1 MITTIMIMI
10 MSMSMSTIMT
20 TSTATSMGVA
30 MDEPRDWLLPLLT
43 WMSPAYPVGGFA
55 FSHGLEWSVE
65 TADVCDRGGLEAYV
79 RAALETGGGWC
90 DLVFLAAAW
99 RAARAGDAKALDE
112 IADLAAAWRGSA
124 EMALEARHQGAAF
137 ARATCA
143 AFPGT
148 PLDAL
153 AERRSGEIA
162 FPVAVGAATVNAPLE
177 AALLAFAQAFAAN
190 LVSAGVRLIP
200 LGQTDGLLALAA
212 LAPVVTNAA
221 RAAQETPLDALS
233 TSALRIDLASMR
245 HETQY
250 TRLFRS

>member
-1 MITTIMIMI
+1 MV
-10 MSMSMSTIMT
+10 
-20 TSTATSMGVA
+20 TSTSMGMDTA
-30 MDEPRDWLLPLLT
+30 MAEPRDWLLPLLT

-55 FSHGLEWSVE
+55 FSHGLEWAVE
-65 TADVCDRGGLEAYV
+65 TGDVCDRGGLEAYI
-79 RAALETGGGWC
+79 RAALEQGGGWC
-90 DLVFLAAAW
+90 DLVFMAAAW
-99 RAARAGDAKALDE
+99 RAARAGEAKALDE

-124 EMALEARHQGAAF
+124 ETALESSHQGAAF

-153 AERRSGEIA
+153 AERRGGEIA
-162 FPVAVGAATVNAPLE
+162 FAVAVGAATAATPLD

-190 LVSAGVRLIP
+190 LVSAGVRLVP

-212 LAPVVTNAA
+212 LAPVVTSVA

>member
-1 MITTIMIMI
+1 MH
-10 MSMSMSTIMT
+10 
-20 TSTATSMGVA
+20 
-30 MDEPRDWLLPLLT
+30 E
-43 WMSPAYPVGGFA
+43 
-55 FSHGLEWSVE
+55 
-65 TADVCDRGGLEAYV
+65 
-79 RAALETGGGWC
+79 
-90 DLVFLAAAW
+90 
-99 RAARAGDAKALDE
+99 ALDE

-124 EMALEARHQGAAF
+124 ETALEASHQGAAF

-153 AERRSGEIA
+153 ARAARRRDRFSRRGRRRDRRPRRSTPRCIA
-162 FPVAVGAATVNAPLE
+162 YAH
-177 AALLAFAQAFAAN
+177 AFAAN

-200 LGQTDGLLALAA
+200 LGQTDGLRALAA
-212 LAPVVTNAA
+212 LAPIVARAA
-221 RAAQETPLDALS
+221 RAAETTPLETLS

>member
-1 MITTIMIMI
+1 
-10 MSMSMSTIMT
+10 MSMSV
-20 TSTATSMGVA
+20 ATSVN

-43 WMSPAYPVGGFA
+43 WMSPAYPVGAFA
-55 FSHGLEWSVE
+55 FSHGLEWAVE
-65 TADVCDRGGLEAYV
+65 TGGVRCRGDLESYV
-79 RAALETGGGWC
+79 RAALEDGGGWC

-99 RAARAGDAKALDE
+99 RAARDGDADTLDA
-112 IADLAAAWRGSA
+112 IADLSAAWRGSA
-124 EMALEARHQGAAF
+124 ETALEARHQGAAF

-153 AERRSGEIA
+153 AERRGGEIA

-212 LAPVVTNAA
+212 LTPIIMRAA
-221 RAAQETPLDALS
+221 RAAETTPLDMLS
-233 TSALRIDLASMR
+233 TSALSIDLASMR

>member
-1 MITTIMIMI
+1 MNETH
-10 MSMSMSTIMT
+10 
-20 TSTATSMGVA
+20 
-30 MDEPRDWLLPLLT
+30 DWLLLLMT
-43 WMSPAYPVGGFA
+43 TLSPAYPVGGFA
-55 FSHGLEWSVE
+55 FSHGLEWVVE
-65 TADVCDRGGLEAYV
+65 TGEARDRASLEAYIG
-79 RAALETGGGWC
+79 AALEKGGGWT

-99 RAARAGDAKALDE
+99 RAARADDSDALDK
-112 IADLAAAWRGSA
+112 IADLAAAWRASA
-124 EMALEARHQGAAF
+124 ETALESSHQGAAF
-137 ARATCA
+137 ARATYA

-153 AERRSGEIA
+153 ARRRDGEVA
-162 FPVAVGAATVNAPLE
+162 YCVAVGAATAGAPLD

-212 LAPVVTNAA
+212 LAPLVTRAA
-221 RAAQETPLDALS
+221 RAAETTPLDALS
-233 TSALRIDLASMR
+233 TSALRIDIASMR

>member
-1 MITTIMIMI
+1 
-10 MSMSMSTIMT
+10 
-20 TSTATSMGVA
+20 MGVA

-65 TADVCDRGGLEAYV
+65 TGDVCDRGGLEAYV
-79 RAALETGGGWC
+79 RTALETGGGWC

-99 RAARAGDAKALDE
+99 RAARAGDATALDE

-124 EMALEARHQGAAF
+124 ETALEARHQGAAF

-162 FPVAVGAATVNAPLE
+162 FPVAVGAATIGAPLD
-177 AALLAFAQAFAAN
+177 AALIAYAQGFAAN

-212 LAPVVTNAA
+212 LAPIVKSAA

>member
-1 MITTIMIMI
+1 
-10 MSMSMSTIMT
+10 
-20 TSTATSMGVA
+20 
-30 MDEPRDWLLPLLT
+30 MDMVEPCDWLLKLLT

-55 FSHGLEWSVE
+55 FSHGLEWAVE
-65 TADVCDRGGLEAYV
+65 TSDVGNRGDLESYIG
-79 RAALETGGGWC
+79 AALEKGGGWS
-90 DLVFLAAAW
+90 DLVFLAASW
-99 RAARAGDAKALDE
+99 RAARTDDADALDDV
-112 IADLAAAWRGSA
+112 ADLAAAWRGSA
-124 EMALEARHQGAAF
+124 ETALESRHQGAAF

-153 AERRSGEIA
+153 AQRRGDEIA
-162 FPVAVGAATVNAPLE
+162 FPVAVGAAMAGAPLE
-177 AALLAFAQAFAAN
+177 AALIAFAQAFAAN

-212 LAPVVTNAA
+212 LAPIVT
-221 RAAQETPLDALS
+221 RAAHVAQEAPLDMLS
-233 TSALRIDLASMR
+233 TSALRIDIASMR

>member
-1 MITTIMIMI
+1 M
-10 MSMSMSTIMT
+10 
-20 TSTATSMGVA
+20 A

-43 WMSPAYPVGGFA
+43 LLSPAYPIGGFA
-55 FSHGLEWSVE
+55 FSHGLEWAVE
-65 TADVCDRGGLEAYV
+65 SGDVRDRADLAAYV
-79 RAALETGGGWC
+79 GAALGKGGGWS

-99 RAARAGDAKALDE
+99 RAARAQDAAALDE
-112 IADLAAAWRGSA
+112 IGDLAAAWRASA
-124 EMALEARHQGAAF
+124 ETALESRHQGAAF

-153 AERRSGEIA
+153 AARRGGEIA
-162 FPVAVGAATVNAPLE
+162 FPVAVGAATANAPLE
-177 AALLAFAQAFAAN
+177 AALIAFAQAFAAN

-212 LAPVVTNAA
+212 LAPLVTRAA
-221 RAAQETPLDALS
+221 RAAETAPLDLLS
-233 TSALRIDLASMR
+233 TSALSIDIASMR

-250 TRLFRS
+250 SRLFRS

>member
-1 MITTIMIMI
+1 
-10 MSMSMSTIMT
+10 MSMST
-20 TSTATSMGVA
+20 AT
-30 MDEPRDWLLPLLT
+30 RDMRTVDLHMPDMRGWLPSLLT
-43 WMSPAYPVGGFA
+43 WMSPAYPIGGFA
-55 FSHGLEWSVE
+55 FSHGLEWAVE
-65 TADVCDRGGLEAYV
+65 SGAARGRDDLVAYV
-79 RAALETGGGWC
+79 GAAVETGGGWC

-99 RAARAGDAKALDE
+99 RAARASDDTALDE

-124 EMALEARHQGAAF
+124 ETALEASHQGAAF

-153 AERRSGEIA
+153 AERRGGEIA
-162 FPVAVGAATVNAPLE
+162 FPVAVGAATTAAPLD
-177 AALLAFAQAFAAN
+177 AALLAFAHAFAAN

-200 LGQTDGLLALAA
+200 LGQTDGLKALAA
-212 LAPVVTNAA
+212 LAPIVA
-221 RAAQETPLDALS
+221 RAAHAAETTPLETLS